1 MKFSLLSA
9 TALAS
14 VALAMPAHAQ
24 DVPPGDGTSDLS
36 RPGDA
41 NTGSVPSDTA
51 TVPGPIGDGDT
62 LDQGIVITAQRRDQ
76 RLQDVPI
83 AVSAFSG
90 EALEAQQID
99 NPLDLQLTLPN
110 VQFTKGNFTSSSSL
124 TIRGIGDLCVG
135 VTCDAATGINLNDEP
150 LFSTPFFQTE
160 FYDVERIEV
169 LRGPQG
175 TLFGRNAT
183 AGVVNTVSAKPDL
196 TAFAAGV
203 EGEYGNYDSK
213 KVKGFVNIPIGER
226 VGVRVAGLYLK
237 RDGYTRNLFD
247 GSRVDDRD
255 LYSIRGTLRIQPT
268 DSTTL
273 DILGSYFREKDNRLR
288 IQKNLCQRDPTGVL
302 GCLPDSL
309 AFQNVNTNAVFAPGN
324 VPSREF
330 LGIALMNPALGQ
342 AFGLGSIYGPDAG
355 AGVNPADVRTIN
367 SDYPV
372 NYFNDELIVQAKLS
386 QRLGDRFNLSL
397 SGTYQDNSVDSSE
410 DYLFGLSNR
419 AIAQPGINTLAAA
432 AAGLIPGL
440 PAAYFA
446 PVAAAL
452 IPNGPGGQ
460 LCTSN
465 AEETGLGAF
474 GGFSQCYD
482 TPRDFDRSRQDTK
495 AYSVEGIVSSDLDGP
510 FNFLVGGIYSNVHVP
525 NNDYYV
531 NSFYIDY
538 TSGVLGAFQALGA
551 GLPPSFLAT
560 PYFRNNTADYRLK
573 SYGIFGE
580 GTLELGRLKF
590 TAGLRYNN
598 DRKSV
603 VARSSL
609 LTTNFLVPFGSPNAD
624 ASPVFGNVD
633 FDPGVAGNQAFQRRR
648 VKFGEVTGRAVVD
661 YQITPD
667 NLVYASYSR
676 GYKSGGINPPLSD
689 TFQVNDTFNPEFID
703 AFEVGSK
710 NVFGNGQLTL
720 NATAFYYKYKDL
732 QLSRIVARTAVNDNV
747 DADIYGAELEAVV
760 RPIRAVTVNL
770 GASYLHTKVSSD
782 KFLANPR
789 DPSGGR
795 ADAVIIKDLSN
806 GSNCAVTSD
815 VGSAAAAQGFV
826 TAVNRALGLRGP
838 TPFPGSRLAAT
849 GAFGLCQV
857 LAASAPGAGAAL
869 GGITVAPAGVE
880 VNIRGNEVP
889 QAPKYKFSG
898 GVQYAA
904 DLGGF
909 TLTPRFDAA
918 YTGEF
923 QASIFNNRVT
933 DKVPGY
939 VVLNAQ
945 LQLDGPDKRFFVRGF
960 VQNITDNNAITG
972 QYVGDAS
979 SGLYNQRLHA
989 GAAPVRRRGGVPL
1002 LSARCER
1009 SGAVDGAPC
1018 HLSGV
1023 H

>member
-1 MKFSLLSA
+1 MKSRLLCASALMTLSA
-9 TALAS
+9 A
-14 VALAMPAHAQ
+14 PAFGQ
-24 DVPPGDGTSDLS
+24 KTQPQQTGSDLDPQNTPDVGS
-36 RPGDA
+36 TPAPDA
-41 NTGSVPSDTA
+41 A
-51 TVPGPIGDGDT
+51 VPGPRGNQVDATDAT
-62 LDQGIVITAQRRDQ
+62 GIVITAQRQ
-76 RLQDVPI
+76 SERLQDVPI

-90 EALEAQQID
+90 EALEAQQIK

-110 VQFTKGNFTSSSSL
+110 IQLTKTNFTASSSL

-150 LFSTPFFQTE
+150 LFASPFFQTE

-183 AGVVNTVSAKPDL
+183 AGVVNTVTAKPDL
-196 TAFAAGV
+196 TRFSAAV

-213 KVKGFVNIPIGER
+213 KVKGYVNVPLGSTL
-226 VGVRVAGLYLK
+226 GVRVAGLYLN
-237 RDGYTRNLFD
+237 RDGYTRNLFY
-247 GSRVDDRD
+247 GNRVDDRD
-255 LYSIRGTLRIQPT
+255 LYSVRGTLRFQPT
-268 DSTTL
+268 PSTTL
-273 DILGSYFREKDNRLR
+273 DLMGSYFRENDSRLR
-288 IQKNLCQRDPTGVL
+288 VQKSLCQRDPTGVL
-302 GCLPDSL
+302 GCLPGRL
-309 AFQNVNTNAVFAPGN
+309 AFENVNTNAVFAPGD

-330 LGIALMNPALGQ
+330 LGIALRNPALGQ

-372 NYFNDELIVQAKLS
+372 SYFNDELIVQAKLRQS
-386 QRLGDRFNLSL
+386 LGAFNLSL
-397 SGTYQDNSVDSSE
+397 SGTYQDTNVDSSE

-452 IPNGPGGQ
+452 IPQGPSGP
-460 LCTSN
+460 LCTSD

-474 GGFSQCYD
+474 GGFKQCYD
-482 TPRDFDRSRQDTK
+482 TPRDFDRSRQSQK

-510 FNFLVGGIYSNVHVP
+510 FNFLAGAIYSNYHVS

-538 TSGVLGAFQALGA
+538 TSGVLGAFQALGNRNPLTGA
-551 GLPPSFLAT
+551 PQPLPPSFLAT

-580 GTLELGRLKF
+580 GYLEVTDKLKITL
-590 TAGLRYNN
+590 GLRYNN
-598 DRKSV
+598 DRKEV

-609 LTTNFLVPFGSPNAD
+609 LTTGFLVPFGSPTAYD
-624 ASPVFGNVD
+624 SPYFGGVD
-633 FDPGVAGNQAFQRRR
+633 FDPGIAGNQPFQVRR
-648 VKFGEVTGRAVVD
+648 VKFGEFTGRAVVD
-661 YQITPD
+661 YRITPN

-676 GYKSGGINPPLSD
+676 GYKSGGINPPLQPIFAVSD
-689 TFQVNDTFNPEFID
+689 TFKPEFIN
-703 AFEVGSK
+703 AFEIGSK
-710 NVFGNGQLTL
+710 NVFGNGQFTFNLTG
-720 NATAFYYKYKDL
+720 FYYQYKDL

-747 DADIYGAELEAVV
+747 DADIYGVEAEAIV
-760 RPIRAVTVNL
+760 RPIRAVAVNL

-806 GSNCAVTSD
+806 GSNCAVTSNA
-815 VGSAAAAQGFV
+815 GSAAAAQGFV
-826 TAVNRALGLRGP
+826 TAVNRTIGLRGP
-838 TPFPGSRLAAT
+838 TGFGPDSGLAAT
-849 GAFGLCQV
+849 GAFGICSA
-857 LAASAPGAGAAL
+857 LAGAAPAAGAAL
-869 GGITVAPAGVE
+869 GGITVELAGVP
-880 VNIRGNEVP
+880 VNIRGNELP
-889 QAPKYKFSG
+889 QAPQYKFSAG
-898 GVQYAA
+898 AQYTA
-904 DLGGF
+904 DIGTFSLV
-909 TLTPRFDAA
+909 PRFDMA

-923 QASIFNNRVT
+923 QASIFNTRVV

-939 VVLNAQ
+939 LVLNAQ
-945 LQLDGPDKRFFVRGF
+945 VQLNGPDDRFFVRGF
-960 VQNITDNNAITG
+960 VQNLTKNNAITG

-979 SGLYNQRLHA
+979 SGLYTNVFTLEPRRYGIAA
-989 GAAPVRRRGGVPL
+989 GVKF
-1002 LSARCER
+1002 
-1009 SGAVDGAPC
+1009 
-1018 HLSGV
+1018 
-1023 H
+1023 

>member
-1 MKFSLLSA
+1 MKSRLLCA
-9 TALAS
+9 TALMSA
-14 VALAMPAHAQ
+14 ALAAPAHAQ
-24 DVPPGDGTSDLS
+24 DVPPNDGSSDLS
-36 RPGDA
+36 RPGDT

-51 TVPGPIGDGDT
+51 TVPGPRGDTADAAADT
-62 LDQGIVITAQRRDQ
+62 LDQGIVITAQRQNQ

-90 EALEAQQID
+90 EALEAQQIK

-110 VQFTKGNFTSSSSL
+110 IQLTKTNFTASSSL

-150 LFSTPFFQTE
+150 LFASPFFQTE

-183 AGVVNTVSAKPDL
+183 AGVVNTVTAKPDL
-196 TAFAAGV
+196 DAISAAV

-213 KVKGFVNIPIGER
+213 KVKGFFNLPIGDR
-226 VGVRVAGLYLK
+226 IGVRVAGLYLK
-237 RDGYTRNLFD
+237 RDGYTRNIFN
-247 GSRVDDRD
+247 GAKVDDRD
-255 LYSIRGTLRIQPT
+255 LYSIRGTLRIKPT
-268 DSTTL
+268 DTTTL
-273 DILGSYFREKDNRLR
+273 DIIGSYFRENDSRLR
-288 IQKNLCQRDPTGVL
+288 IQKNLCTRDPTGVL
-302 GCLPDSL
+302 GCLPDGL
-309 AFQNVNTNAVFAPGN
+309 GFGQVNTNAVFAPGN

-330 LGIALMNPALGQ
+330 LGIALGNPALGQ

-355 AGVNPADVRTIN
+355 AGSNPADFRTIN

-372 NYFNDELIVQAKLS
+372 SYFNDELIIQGKLS
-386 QRLGDRFNLSL
+386 QQLGDRFNLSL

-419 AIAQPGINTLAAA
+419 AVAQPGINTLAAA

-440 PAAYFA
+440 PAAFFA

-474 GGFSQCYD
+474 GGFKQCYD
-482 TPRDFDRSRQDTK
+482 TPRDFDRSRQTTR

-510 FNFLVGGIYSNVHVP
+510 FNFLLGGIYSNQHVP
-525 NNDYYV
+525 NNDYFV

-538 TSGVLGAFQALGA
+538 TSGVLGAFQALGRNAA
-551 GLPPSFLAT
+551 GQPTPPSFLAT

-580 GTLELGRLKF
+580 GYLELGRLKF

-598 DRKSV
+598 DRKAV
-603 VARSSL
+603 RARSSL
-609 LTTNFLVPFGSPNAD
+609 LTTNFLVPFGSPTAYD
-624 ASPVFGNVD
+624 SPFFGTVD
-633 FDPGVAGNQAFQRRR
+633 FDPGVAGNQPFQVRQ
-648 VKFGEVTGRAVVD
+648 VKFGELTGRAVVD
-661 YQITPD
+661 YQITPN
-667 NLVYASYSR
+667 NLLYASYSR

-689 TFQVNDTFNPEFID
+689 TFQVSDTFRPEFID

-710 NVFGNGQLTL
+710 NSFGNGQLVL

-732 QLSRIVARTAVNDNV
+732 QLSRIIARTAVNDNV
-747 DADIYGAELEAVV
+747 NADVYGVEAEAIV

-770 GASYLHTKVSSD
+770 GASYLHTKVADD
-782 KFLANPR
+782 KLLSNPR

-806 GSNCAVTSD
+806 GSNCTVSSN

-826 TAVNRALGLRGP
+826 TAVNGALGLRGP
-838 TPFPGSRLAAT
+838 VPFTGSNLAAT
-849 GAFGLCQV
+849 GAFGICSA
-857 LAASAPGAGAAL
+857 LAAQAANPAVGGAF
-869 GGITVAPAGVE
+869 GGITLDPSGVP
-880 VNIRGNEVP
+880 VNIRGNELP

-898 GVQYAA
+898 GIQYAA
-904 DLGGF
+904 DLGDF

-923 QASIFNNRVT
+923 QASIFNTRIV
-933 DKVPGY
+933 DKVAGY

-960 VQNITDNNAITG
+960 IQNITDNNAITG

-979 SGLYNQRLHA
+979 SGLYTNAFLLEPRRYGVAA
-989 GAAPVRRRGGVPL
+989 GVRF
-1002 LSARCER
+1002 
-1009 SGAVDGAPC
+1009 
-1018 HLSGV
+1018 
-1023 H
+1023 

>member
-1 MKFSLLSA
+1 MKSRLLCASALMTLSA
-9 TALAS
+9 A
-14 VALAMPAHAQ
+14 PAFGQ
-24 DVPPGDGTSDLS
+24 TTQPQQTGSDLDPQNTPDVGS
-36 RPGDA
+36 TPAPDA
-41 NTGSVPSDTA
+41 A
-51 TVPGPIGDGDT
+51 VPGPRGNQVDATDAT
-62 LDQGIVITAQRRDQ
+62 GIVITAQRQ
-76 RLQDVPI
+76 SERLQDVPI

-90 EALEAQQID
+90 EALEAQQIK

-110 VQFTKGNFTSSSSL
+110 IQLTKTNFTASSSL

-150 LFSTPFFQTE
+150 LFASPFFQTE

-183 AGVVNTVSAKPDL
+183 AGVVNTVTAKPDL
-196 TAFAAGV
+196 TRFSAAV

-213 KVKGFVNIPIGER
+213 KVKGYVNVPLGSTL
-226 VGVRVAGLYLK
+226 GVRVAGLYLN
-237 RDGYTRNLFD
+237 RDGYTRNLFY
-247 GSRVDDRD
+247 GNRVDDRD
-255 LYSIRGTLRIQPT
+255 LYSVRGTLRFQPT
-268 DSTTL
+268 PSTTL
-273 DILGSYFREKDNRLR
+273 DLMGSYFRENDSRLR
-288 IQKNLCQRDPTGVL
+288 VQKSLCQRDPTGVL
-302 GCLPDSL
+302 GCLPGRL
-309 AFQNVNTNAVFAPGN
+309 AFENVNTNAVFAPGD

-330 LGIALMNPALGQ
+330 LGIALRNPALGQ

-372 NYFNDELIVQAKLS
+372 SYFNDELIVQAKLRQS
-386 QRLGDRFNLSL
+386 LGAFNLSL
-397 SGTYQDNSVDSSE
+397 SGTYQDTNVDSSE

-452 IPNGPGGQ
+452 IPQGPAGP
-460 LCTSN
+460 LCTSD

-474 GGFSQCYD
+474 GGFKQCYD
-482 TPRDFDRSRQDTK
+482 TPRDFDRSRQSQK

-510 FNFLVGGIYSNVHVP
+510 FNFLAGAIYSNYHVS

-538 TSGVLGAFQALGA
+538 TSGVLGAFQALGNRNPA
-551 GLPPSFLAT
+551 TGAPQPLPPSFLAT

-580 GTLELGRLKF
+580 GYLEVTDKLKITL
-590 TAGLRYNN
+590 GLRYNN
-598 DRKSV
+598 DRKEV

-609 LTTNFLVPFGSPNAD
+609 LTTGFLVPFGSPTAYD
-624 ASPVFGNVD
+624 SPYFGGVD
-633 FDPGVAGNQAFQRRR
+633 FDPGIAGNQPFQVRR
-648 VKFGEVTGRAVVD
+648 VKFGEFTGRAVVD
-661 YQITPD
+661 YRITPN

-676 GYKSGGINPPLSD
+676 GYKSGGINPPLQPIFAVSD
-689 TFQVNDTFNPEFID
+689 TFTPEFIN
-703 AFEVGSK
+703 AFEIGSK
-710 NVFGNGQLTL
+710 NVFGNGQFTFNLTG
-720 NATAFYYKYKDL
+720 FYYQYKDL

-747 DADIYGAELEAVV
+747 DADIYGVEAEAIV
-760 RPIRAVTVNL
+760 RPIRAVAVNL

-806 GSNCAVTSD
+806 GSNCAVTSNA
-815 VGSAAAAQGFV
+815 GSAAAAQGFV
-826 TAVNRALGLRGP
+826 TAVNRTIGLRGP
-838 TPFPGSRLAAT
+838 TGFGPDSGLAAT
-849 GAFGLCQV
+849 GAFGICSA
-857 LAASAPGAGAAL
+857 LAGAAPAAGAAL
-869 GGITVAPAGVE
+869 GGITVELAGVP
-880 VNIRGNEVP
+880 VNIRGNELP
-889 QAPKYKFSG
+889 QAPQYKFSAG
-898 GVQYAA
+898 AQYTA
-904 DLGGF
+904 DIGTFSLV
-909 TLTPRFDAA
+909 PRFDMA

-923 QASIFNNRVT
+923 QASIFNTRVV

-939 VVLNAQ
+939 LVLNAQ
-945 LQLDGPDKRFFVRGF
+945 VQLNGPDDRFFVRGF
-960 VQNITDNNAITG
+960 VQNLTKNNAITG

-979 SGLYNQRLHA
+979 SGLYTNVFTLEPRRYGIAA
-989 GAAPVRRRGGVPL
+989 GVKF
-1002 LSARCER
+1002 
-1009 SGAVDGAPC
+1009 
-1018 HLSGV
+1018 
-1023 H
+1023 

>member
-1 MKFSLLSA
+1 MKSRLLCASALMTLSA
-9 TALAS
+9 A
-14 VALAMPAHAQ
+14 PAFGQ
-24 DVPPGDGTSDLS
+24 TTQPQQTGSDLDPQNTPDVGS
-36 RPGDA
+36 TPAPDA
-41 NTGSVPSDTA
+41 A
-51 TVPGPIGDGDT
+51 VPGPRGNQVDATDAT
-62 LDQGIVITAQRRDQ
+62 GIVITAQRQ
-76 RLQDVPI
+76 SERLQDVPI

-90 EALEAQQID
+90 EALEAQQIK

-110 VQFTKGNFTSSSSL
+110 IQLTKTNFTASSSL

-150 LFSTPFFQTE
+150 LFASPFFQTE

-183 AGVVNTVSAKPDL
+183 AGVVNTVTAKPDL
-196 TAFAAGV
+196 TRFSAAV

-213 KVKGFVNIPIGER
+213 KVKGYVNVPLGSTL
-226 VGVRVAGLYLK
+226 GVRVAGLYLN
-237 RDGYTRNLFD
+237 RDGYTRNLFY
-247 GSRVDDRD
+247 GNRVDDRD
-255 LYSIRGTLRIQPT
+255 LYSVRGTLRFQPT
-268 DSTTL
+268 PSTTL
-273 DILGSYFREKDNRLR
+273 DLMGSYFRENDSRLR
-288 IQKNLCQRDPTGVL
+288 VQKSLCQRDPTGVL
-302 GCLPDSL
+302 GCLPGRL
-309 AFQNVNTNAVFAPGN
+309 AFENVNTNAVFAPGD

-330 LGIALMNPALGQ
+330 LGIALRNPALGQ

-372 NYFNDELIVQAKLS
+372 SYFNDELIVQAKLRQS
-386 QRLGDRFNLSL
+386 LGAYNFSL
-397 SGTYQDNSVDSSE
+397 SGTYQDTSVDSSE

-419 AIAQPGINTLAAA
+419 AVAQPGINTLAAA

-452 IPNGPGGQ
+452 IPQGPGGP
-460 LCTSN
+460 LCVSD
-465 AEETGLGAF
+465 AEETGTGAF
-474 GGFSQCYD
+474 GGFKQCYD
-482 TPRDFDRSRQDTK
+482 TPRDFDRSRQSQK

-510 FNFLVGGIYSNVHVP
+510 FNFLAGAIYSNYHVS

-551 GLPPSFLAT
+551 PGGPLPPSYLAT

-573 SYGIFGE
+573 SYGLFGE
-580 GTLELGRLKF
+580 GYLEVTDKLKVTLGI
-590 TAGLRYNN
+590 RYNN
-598 DRKSV
+598 DRKKV

-609 LTTNFLVPFGSPNAD
+609 LTTGFLVPFGTATAYDSPY
-624 ASPVFGNVD
+624 FGGVD
-633 FDPGVAGNQAFQRRR
+633 FDPGIAGNQPFQVRQ
-648 VKFGEVTGRAVVD
+648 VKFGEFTGRAVVD
-661 YQITPD
+661 YQVTPD

-676 GYKSGGINPPLSD
+676 GYKSGGINPPLQPIFAVSD
-689 TFQVNDTFNPEFID
+689 TFLPEFIN
-703 AFEVGSK
+703 AFEIGSK
-710 NVFGNGQLTL
+710 NVFGNGQFTFNLTG
-720 NATAFYYKYKDL
+720 FYYQYKDL

-747 DADIYGAELEAVV
+747 NADIYGVEAEAIV
-760 RPIRAVTVNL
+760 RPIRAVAVNL
-770 GASYLHTKVSSD
+770 GASYLHTKVSAD

-806 GSNCAVTSD
+806 GSNCAVTSN

-826 TAVNRALGLRGP
+826 TAVNRAIGLRGP
-838 TPFPGSRLAAT
+838 TGFGPDSGLTAT
-849 GAFGLCQV
+849 GAFGICSALQG
-857 LAASAPGAGAAL
+857 AAPAAGAAL
-869 GGITVAPAGVE
+869 GGITVEPAGVP
-880 VNIRGNEVP
+880 VNIRGNELP
-889 QAPKYKFSG
+889 QAPQYKFSAG
-898 GVQYAA
+898 AQYTA
-904 DLGGF
+904 DVGSFSLV
-909 TLTPRFDAA
+909 PRFDMA

-923 QASIFNNRVT
+923 QASIFNTRVV

-945 LQLDGPDKRFFVRGF
+945 VQLNGPDERFFVRGF
-960 VQNITDNNAITG
+960 VQNLTKNNAITG

-979 SGLYNQRLHA
+979 SGLYTNVFTLEPRRYGIAA
-989 GAAPVRRRGGVPL
+989 GVKF
-1002 LSARCER
+1002 
-1009 SGAVDGAPC
+1009 
-1018 HLSGV
+1018 
-1023 H
+1023 

>member
-1 MKFSLLSA
+1 MKSRLLCASALMSLSA
-9 TALAS
+9 
-14 VALAMPAHAQ
+14 VPAHAQ
-24 DVPPGDGTSDLS
+24 DTA
-36 RPGDA
+36 RPA
-41 NTGSVPSDTA
+41 PQPSDTGSDLDIQDA
-51 TVPGPIGDGDT
+51 PDVGSTPAPDAAVPGARGDPV
-62 LDQGIVITAQRRDQ
+62 DQADAQGAGIVITAQRQ
-76 RLQDVPI
+76 AERLQDVPI

-90 EALEAQQID
+90 EALEAQQIK

-110 VQFTKGNFTSSSSL
+110 IQLTKGNFTSSSSL

-150 LFSTPFFQTE
+150 LFGSPFFQTE

-183 AGVVNTVSAKPDL
+183 AGVVNTVTAKPDL
-196 TAFAAGV
+196 TRILAAV
-203 EGEYGNYDSK
+203 EGEYGNFDSK
-213 KVKGFVNIPIGER
+213 KVKGYVNLPLGS
-226 VGVRVAGLYLK
+226 VLGVRVAGLYLN
-237 RDGYTRNLFD
+237 RDGYTKNLFD
-247 GSRVDDRD
+247 GRRVDDRD
-255 LYSIRGTLRIQPT
+255 LYSIRGTLRFEPSS
-268 DSTTL
+268 STTL
-273 DILGSYFREKDNRLR
+273 DILGSYFRENDRRLR
-288 IQKNLCQRDPTGVL
+288 VQKNLCQRDPTGVL
-302 GCLPDSL
+302 GCLPGRL
-309 AFQNVNTNAVFAPGN
+309 AFENVNTNAVFAPGD

-330 LGIALMNPALGQ
+330 LGIALGNPALGR

-355 AGVNPADVRTIN
+355 AGVNPNDARTIN

-372 NYFNDELIVQAKLS
+372 RYFNDELIVQGKLR
-386 QRLGDRFNLSL
+386 QAVGDKFNLSL
-397 SGTYQDNSVDSSE
+397 SGTYQDTNIDSSE

-440 PAAYFA
+440 PAAYFQ

-452 IPNGPGGQ
+452 IPQGPGGP
-460 LCTSN
+460 LCTSD

-482 TPRDFDRSRQDTK
+482 TPRDFDRSRNALK

-510 FNFLVGGIYSNVHVP
+510 FNFLLGAIYSNLHNT

-560 PYFRNNTADYRLK
+560 PYFRNNTSDYRLK

-580 GTLELGRLKF
+580 AYLEVTDRLKF
-590 TAGLRYNN
+590 TGGVRYNN

-603 VARSSL
+603 QARSSL
-609 LTTNFLVPFGSPNAD
+609 LTTNFLVPFGSTNAY
-624 ASPVFGNVD
+624 ASPLFGGVD
-633 FDPGVAGNQAFQRRR
+633 FDPGIAGNQPFQERR
-648 VKFGEVTGRAVVD
+648 VKFGEFTGRGVVD
-661 YQITPD
+661 FQVTPN
-667 NLVYASYSR
+667 NLLYASYSR
-676 GYKSGGINPPLSD
+676 GYKSGGINPPLQPIFAVS
-689 TFQVNDTFNPEFID
+689 DTFNPEFID
-703 AFEVGSK
+703 AFEIGSK
-710 NVFGNGQLTL
+710 NTLANGRVVLNLTG
-720 NATAFYYKYKDL
+720 FYYKYKDL

-747 DADIYGAELEAVV
+747 DADIYGFEAESVI
-760 RPIRAVTVNL
+760 RPIRDVAVNL
-770 GASYLHTKVSSD
+770 GFSYLHTKIASD

-795 ADAVIIKDLSN
+795 EDAVIVKDLSN

-826 TAVNRALGLRGP
+826 TAVNGAIGLRGP
-838 TPFPGSRLAAT
+838 TGFGPGSGLGATT
-849 GAFGLCQV
+849 GAFSICSALGAQ
-857 LAASAPGAGAAL
+857 AANPAVGGAF
-869 GGITVAPAGVE
+869 GGITLQPAGVP
-880 VNIRGNEVP
+880 VNVRGNKLP
-889 QAPKYKFSG
+889 QSPAYKFSG
-898 GVQYAA
+898 GLQYTAH
-904 DLGGF
+904 LGDF
-909 TLTPRFDAA
+909 ALVPRVDAS

-923 QASIFNNRVT
+923 QASPFNTAVV

-945 LQLDGPDKRFFVRGF
+945 LQFNGPDERFFVRGF
-960 VQNITDNNAITG
+960 IQNITDNNAITG

-979 SGLYNQRLHA
+979 SGLYTNVFTLEPRRYGVAA
-989 GAAPVRRRGGVPL
+989 GIKF
-1002 LSARCER
+1002 
-1009 SGAVDGAPC
+1009 
-1018 HLSGV
+1018 
-1023 H
+1023 

>member
-1 MKFSLLSA
+1 MKTGLLSA
-9 TALAS
+9 TALATS
-14 VALAMPAHAQ
+14 ALASFALALPAFAQ
-24 DVPPGDGTSDLS
+24 TVPPGDGASDLS
-36 RPGDA
+36 KPGDT
-41 NTGSVPSDTA
+41 NVGSIPSPSA
-51 TVPGPIGDGDT
+51 TVPGPRGDDPASETIGDT
-62 LDQGIVITAQRRDQ
+62 IVVTAQRQSQ

-90 EALEAQQID
+90 EALEAQQIK
-99 NPLDLQLTLPN
+99 NPLDLQLSLPSI
-110 VQFTKGNFTSSSSL
+110 QFTKGNFTSSSSF

-150 LFSTPFFQTE
+150 LFGSPFFQTE
-160 FYDVERIEV
+160 FYDTERIEI

-183 AGVVNTVSAKPDL
+183 AGVVNTVTAKPDL
-196 TAFAAGV
+196 DAFAASV
-203 EGEYGNYDSK
+203 EGEYGNFDSR
-213 KVKGFVNIPIGER
+213 KVKGFVNIPLGDKL
-226 VGVRVAGLYLK
+226 GVRLAGLYLN
-237 RDGYTRNLFD
+237 RDGYTFNQFN

-255 LYSIRGTLRIQPT
+255 LYSVRGTIRFKPT
-268 DSTTL
+268 ESTTL
-273 DILGSYFREKDNRLR
+273 DILGSYFREDDRRLR

-309 AFQNVNTNAVFAPGN
+309 AFQNVNLNATFAPGT

-330 LGIALMNPALGQ
+330 LGIALGNPALGR

-372 NYFNDELIVQAKLS
+372 SYFNDELIIQGKLA

-397 SGTYQDNSVDSSE
+397 SATYQDTNIDSSE

-419 AIAQPGINTLAAA
+419 ATAQPGINTLAAA

-452 IPNGPGGQ
+452 IPNGPGGPV
-460 LCTSN
+460 CTSN

-474 GGFSQCYD
+474 GGFKQCFD
-482 TPRDFDRSRQDTK
+482 TPRDFDRSRNSSKT
-495 AYSVEGIVSSDLDGP
+495 YSVEGIVSSDLDGP
-510 FNFLVGGIYSNVHVP
+510 FNFLVGGIYSNLHND

-538 TSGVLGAFQALGA
+538 TSGVLGAFQALGV

-573 SYGIFGE
+573 SYGVFGE
-580 GTLELGRLKF
+580 AYLELGKLKF
-590 TAGLRYNN
+590 TGGLRYNN
-598 DRKSV
+598 DRKRV

-609 LTTNFLVPFGSPNAD
+609 LTTNFLVPFGSASAY
-624 ASPVFGNVD
+624 ASPLFGTVD
-633 FDPGVAGNQAFQRRR
+633 FDPGRAGNQAFQVRS
-648 VKFGEVTGRAVVD
+648 VKFGELTGRAVVD
-661 YQITPD
+661 YKVTPD
-667 NLVYASYSR
+667 NLLYASYSR

-689 TFQVNDTFNPEFID
+689 TFQVSDTFNPEFID

-710 NVFGNGQLTL
+710 NSFGNGRLTL
-720 NATAFYYKYKDL
+720 NLTGFYYKYQDL
-732 QLSRIVARTAVNDNV
+732 QLSRIIARTAVNDNV
-747 DADIYGAELEAVV
+747 NADIYGVEAEAIV

-770 GASYLHTKVSSD
+770 GFSYLHTKVADD
-782 KFLANPR
+782 KFLSNPR
-789 DPSGGR
+789 DPSAGR
-795 ADAVIIKDLSN
+795 ADAVIIKDLQN
-806 GSNCAVTSD
+806 GSNCAVLSN

-826 TAVNRALGLRGP
+826 TAINGALGLRGP
-838 TPFPGSRLAAT
+838 TPFPGSNLAAT
-849 GAFGLCQV
+849 GAFGLCSALTAQ
-857 LAASAPGAGAAL
+857 AANPAVGGAF
-869 GGITVAPAGVE
+869 GGITVAQSGVAT
-880 VNIRGNEVP
+880 NIRGNELP

-904 DLGGF
+904 PLGGF

-923 QASIFNNRVT
+923 QASIFNTRVV

-945 LQLDGPDKRFFVRGF
+945 LQLDAADKRFFVRGF
-960 VQNITDNNAITG
+960 IQNITDNNAITG

-979 SGLYNQRLHA
+979 SGLYTNVFTLEPRRYGVAA
-989 GAAPVRRRGGVPL
+989 GFRF
-1002 LSARCER
+1002 
-1009 SGAVDGAPC
+1009 
-1018 HLSGV
+1018 
-1023 H
+1023 